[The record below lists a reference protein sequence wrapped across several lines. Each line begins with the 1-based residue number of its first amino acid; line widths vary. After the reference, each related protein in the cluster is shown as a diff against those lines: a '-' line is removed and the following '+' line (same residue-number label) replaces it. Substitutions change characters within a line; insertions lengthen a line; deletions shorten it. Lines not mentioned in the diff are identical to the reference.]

1 MLTFENAWE
10 AIKILTFQSMYCT
23 PDSIYLD
30 NFFTIN
36 HQEDEVLV
44 LYFNATWQLWSTR
57 HFFNSFPYPQLGGLQ
72 RYVA

>member
-10 AIKILTFQSMYCT
+10 DIKILTFQPMYCI

-44 LYFNATWQLWSTR
+44 LYFNATWQLWLTR
-57 HFFNSFPYPQLGGLQ
+57 HF
-72 RYVA
+72 